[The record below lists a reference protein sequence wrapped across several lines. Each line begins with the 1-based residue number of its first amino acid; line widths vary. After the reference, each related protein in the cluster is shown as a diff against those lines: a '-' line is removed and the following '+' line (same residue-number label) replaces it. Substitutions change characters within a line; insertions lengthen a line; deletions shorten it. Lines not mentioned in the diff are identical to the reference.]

1 MQAISAARVR
11 RGDETDRQS
20 SPLYDAFGERCP
32 RGNRRISL
40 LSRLDGPRGVAGKLG
55 TMAATGEKQGNTT
68 KKKQKPTGKK
78 QKPSDKKQKPSGKK
92 EKPSGRSN
100 TNPGR
105 KPSGSNKPGKGHAAR
120 PCMGAA
126 RLRSSINSLVE
137 KESEELAMAL
147 VDHAKAGNVSS
158 AKLLV
163 EFSGAND
170 PPPAPKKKQRSLSL
184 SEYWGGQP
192 QWQGQADEDEG
203 SGCGGREPEL

>member
-1 MQAISAARVR
+1 MAERKGMKSLPYPMTRPSPR
-11 RGDETDRQS
+11 RACAEETKLIGNLR
-20 SPLYDAFGERCP
+20 LYTMRFSERCP

-78 QKPSDKKQKPSGKK
+78 QRPADKNGSRRARKRNRQGGRTPTRAANQAAQTSR
-92 EKPSGRSN
+92 EKNAP
-100 TNPGR
+100 
-105 KPSGSNKPGKGHAAR
+105 AV
-120 PCMGAA
+120 MGAA

-137 KESEELAMAL
+137 KESKGSAMAL

-163 EFSGAND
+163 SSRGPMTRPRAE
-170 PPPAPKKKQRSLSL
+170 KKQRS
-184 SEYWGGQP
+184 
-192 QWQGQADEDEG
+192 
-203 SGCGGREPEL
+203 